1 MILITLAR
9 IAIVTA
15 VITAIFL
22 SFPASA
28 TDLTF
33 QFKNPSFNGAGQSAH
48 FLTIKYIL
56 ESVIGQVNGIHGIVQ
71 ALDVRVKTMNHDII
85 RLDATMCSVLG
96 IRPDLNRIARADG
109 KEDARRD

>member
-1 MILITLAR
+1 MNEAFLFIGDVGFP
-9 IAIVTA
+9 IAIA
-15 VITAIFL
+15 LI
-22 SFPASA
+22 
-28 TDLTF
+28 
-33 QFKNPSFNGAGQSAH
+33 AGFFI

-71 ALDVRVKTMNHDII
+71 ALDNRVKTMNHDII

>member
-1 MILITLAR
+1 MNEALGLIGDVGFP
-9 IAIVTA
+9 IAIA
-15 VITAIFL
+15 LI
-22 SFPASA
+22 
-28 TDLTF
+28 
-33 QFKNPSFNGAGQSAH
+33 AGFFI

-71 ALDVRVKTMNHDII
+71 ALDNRVKTMNHDII

-109 KEDARRD
+109 KEDARRV

>member
-1 MILITLAR
+1 MTEALSLIGDVGFP
-9 IAIVTA
+9 IAIA
-15 VITAIFL
+15 LI
-22 SFPASA
+22 
-28 TDLTF
+28 
-33 QFKNPSFNGAGQSAH
+33 AGFFI

-71 ALDVRVKTMNHDII
+71 ALDNRVKTMNHDII
-85 RLDATMCSVLG
+85 RLDAKMCAVLG

>member
-1 MILITLAR
+1 MNEALSLIGDVGFP
-9 IAIVTA
+9 IAIA
-15 VITAIFL
+15 LI
-22 SFPASA
+22 
-28 TDLTF
+28 
-33 QFKNPSFNGAGQSAH
+33 AGFFI

-71 ALDVRVKTMNHDII
+71 SLDNRVKTMNHDII

-109 KEDARRD
+109 KADARRD

>member
-1 MILITLAR
+1 MTEALSLIGDVGFP
-9 IAIVTA
+9 IAIA
-15 VITAIFL
+15 LI
-22 SFPASA
+22 
-28 TDLTF
+28 
-33 QFKNPSFNGAGQSAH
+33 AGFFI

-71 ALDVRVKTMNHDII
+71 ALDNRVKTMNHDII

>member
-1 MILITLAR
+1 VNEAFSLIGDVGFPIS
-9 IAIVTA
+9 IALI
-15 VITAIFL
+15 
-22 SFPASA
+22 
-28 TDLTF
+28 
-33 QFKNPSFNGAGQSAH
+33 AGFFI

-71 ALDVRVKTMNHDII
+71 ALDNRVKTMNHDII

-109 KEDARRD
+109 KADARRD

>member
-1 MILITLAR
+1 MNEALGLIGDVGFP
-9 IAIVTA
+9 IAIA
-15 VITAIFL
+15 LI
-22 SFPASA
+22 
-28 TDLTF
+28 
-33 QFKNPSFNGAGQSAH
+33 AGFFI

-56 ESVIGQVNGIHGIVQ
+56 ESVIGQVNGINGIVQ
-71 ALDVRVKTMNHDII
+71 ALDNRVKTMNHDII